1 MGGMAENVA
10 VLQLGVTLKA
20 NAIKDITPTL
30 KKIILQAERDN
41 ALQIQVDLASVQN
54 LNDQISEIERNF
66 KGIKLSDYLTG
77 QLSKISNM
85 NIQMQAVEVKNLA
98 SALQSVTK
106 LDTESLGQL
115 GKLNDGDFGK
125 YVDFLKNYE
134 RVVERIQRKAKT
146 NDRPFE
152 VMDDLASE
160 MSSSFNL
167 IDRNTQ
173 SLMKFLTAYQEYLRL
188 KKSGYADGYQDT
200 EVEDIISEFE
210 NSDFAKS
217 NLIKL
222 INGNL
227 NKYVNGEKFV
237 IDVDATT
244 NIDVKDDPNLTQQ
257 STEEAV
263 NKARKQI
270 SDTAEAYG
278 KDSIKVTQ
286 YIEFDVKA
294 EDEDTKEA
302 AKNAAK
308 SEQQRIKEI
317 VEEDQQKQRK
327 KRSDAG
333 GTHASKNKSKVKTVN
348 DEERVDGKKPIALV
362 KDLNLR
368 DPTQVNAILTP
379 KLEEGFKKTAIGLI
393 KAENIT
399 ADVQLKPKYGNDTTE
414 DSENA
419 DVNTKELTE
428 QLERIKNAVDFSNIT
443 TIDFG
448 KLLTLP
454 EGFSLENYTG
464 IGDAIG
470 GIKTAVTDFN
480 TDAFSQ
486 FVTTINSMNL
496 AEGQADRL
504 TQFGKAIEDVKK
516 NLDQLTANGSKATAK
531 FIDSLSNLL
540 SRTKELEDLSNIL
553 KSSGGNLCKIVDQL
567 NANDSKAANDAVAN
581 SYEKLIRAYKD
592 YIDQRKLL
600 ATEDVGSP
608 IYKNIQDDI
617 ARSRQAIAT
626 WTSSLK
632 RNLKASGVDMSK
644 FIGKQ
649 STLDGLITEA
659 NISNKK
665 TNQREVED
673 QITKLIKNI
682 SDAYQKLI
690 ELKRQAMSGNMSG
703 NAVDGLDTQIDELN
717 ASIIEAEGNLEEL
730 LGNKYVGKDFG
741 KQVDQLKE
749 LKALSNSDD
758 IYSDIYEAAEAEK
771 AAQALEEQRRQEEAI
786 AQAQA
791 EANAKAEGYYQ
802 KQIADLK
809 EIVDLKEKQA
819 KLDSSVGQYS
829 SYQDEIKKIQSRIN
843 GRSKY
848 LADAIA
854 DENYTGVS
862 SNIIKDYNKLNA
874 KNKSFIEKA
883 NQQAASDK
891 ANQDLLE
898 TINKLIAAYNELIN
912 RKTALA
918 KAQMDGQAN
927 TNAET
932 KAIQEQEREVAKLE
946 KELAVRDSNKN
957 VTEPYKKERNQLMSA
972 KASSSDQSSID
983 RSAAIELVITK
994 YKELATEMKALIKD
1008 KEALLAAI
1016 TAGDQ
1021 AEADSTRKSV
1031 EDRIENIKR
1040 LEYAIDD
1047 LKNDY
1052 DIKDSS
1058 IRADTKDD
1066 TANIKA
1072 SRKKSSNLDKQINHE
1087 SAQKAVEALKEV
1099 QTGTE
1104 VVVKRSEDCRQ
1115 AIVALFGSASQ
1126 EAQEYIDKLGDVQSI
1141 TGKVSKNQKTGEDE
1155 VSYELKGTNGN
1166 LILGKDGDVLKYN
1179 EQVIDLSESYNQVTR
1194 SVKLLEAEEAKANS
1208 GRKTQSAAQKA
1219 ALEEMK
1225 SIYQEIQNLEGYD
1238 PNTKKLTGTDN
1249 IEATSQRYEKLAT
1262 RLDQLS
1268 TSYRSLSAGVSQ
1280 TQIQKA
1286 LSKVYNWME
1295 RNTKGVQAFEAELQQ
1310 LITELKQVD
1319 NVADLNK
1326 TMGKVMAIENAVS
1339 ATGNNG
1345 GTFWEQF
1352 SREANYNLSSMIAQY
1367 LSFQDVVRYS
1377 QQAVSTINDL
1387 DYALLD
1393 LKKTTKMTNSDL
1405 EEFYYTS
1412 SDLAGQLGVTTEEV
1426 IDLASSWSRLGWRFS
1441 PDPLRENTVA

>member
-1 MGGMAENVA
+1 MGKQIARFLIGTEIDTKSIKNCNKYLEQFVKEASEEKNIRIQISQKAFKDVNSELNKLVKNIDGKLQNINFSNVVSEWVREIGALDSLDDQVVAFKEIIAGIQNFNNLSNIDKLEFTDTDDLRLYIEYLGQYEDVLGRIPNLMQRSFGKNRDFLEKFDDTKITESTDNLVKYLVAYENLRIAKERGAGLDESDYADFDRITEKVNAA
-10 VLQLGVTLKA
+10 VDGSEYFKQVWADIRTMISNQPLVGEFKAIDLSSIEAGVREEAQKA
-20 NAIKDITPTL
+20 VDEAKKAIQEQNIAVETKLNFKFPKTMKGDVK
-30 KKIILQAERDN
+30 KKIEALDLEGPVKIYPELSSNFAERVTE
-41 ALQIQVDLASVQN
+41 LTKDLAETPKV
-54 LNDQISEIERNF
+54 
-66 KGIKLSDYLTG
+66 YLTG
-77 QLSKISNM
+77 ELREGAEEAIQQALNKKEFSAKIGTADASEAKMTTSEDDNSFTG
-85 NIQMQAVEVKNLA
+85 VKNQIDKIKQALKEKNDALAASDAVALGVALDEYNAFKDVTDQVQQLA
-98 SALQSVTK
+98 S
-106 LDTESLGQL
+106 
-115 GKLNDGDFGK
+115 
-125 YVDFLKNYE
+125 
-134 RVVERIQRKAKT
+134 
-146 NDRPFE
+146 
-152 VMDDLASE
+152 
-160 MSSSFNL
+160 
-167 IDRNTQ
+167 
-173 SLMKFLTAYQEYLRL
+173 
-188 KKSGYADGYQDT
+188 
-200 EVEDIISEFE
+200 
-210 NSDFAKS
+210 
-217 NLIKL
+217 
-222 INGNL
+222 
-227 NKYVNGEKFV
+227 
-237 IDVDATT
+237 
-244 NIDVKDDPNLTQQ
+244 
-257 STEEAV
+257 
-263 NKARKQI
+263 QI
-270 SDTAEAYG
+270 GA
-278 KDSIKVTQ
+278 
-286 YIEFDVKA
+286 
-294 EDEDTKEA
+294 
-302 AKNAAK
+302 
-308 SEQQRIKEI
+308 
-317 VEEDQQKQRK
+317 
-327 KRSDAG
+327 
-333 GTHASKNKSKVKTVN
+333 VKTVLS
-348 DEERVDGKKPIALV
+348 G
-362 KDLNLR
+362 LNVTL
-368 DPTQVNAILTP
+368 PNLSGLKLP
-379 KLEEGFKKTAIGLI
+379 KNFNPEDYKVLQTVFG
-393 KAENIT
+393 N
-399 ADVQLKPKYGNDTTE
+399 LK
-414 DSENA
+414 
-419 DVNTKELTE
+419 
-428 QLERIKNAVDFSNIT
+428 
-443 TIDFG
+443 
-448 KLLTLP
+448 LTL
-454 EGFSLENYTG
+454 
-464 IGDAIG
+464 A
-470 GIKTAVTDFN
+470 DFN

-504 TQFGKAIEDVKK
+504 TQFGGAIENVKR

-553 KSSGGNLCKIVDQL
+553 KSSGGNLGKIVDQL

-617 ARSRQAIAT
+617 ARSRRAIAT

-703 NAVDGLDTQIDELN
+703 NAVDGLDAQIDELN

-791 EANAKAEGYYQ
+791 EANAKAEGYYR

-829 SYQDEIKKIQSRIN
+829 SYQDEIKKIQSKIN

-932 KAIQEQEREVAKLE
+932 KAIQEQEREVVKLE

-972 KASSSDQSSID
+972 EASSSDQSSID

-1031 EDRIENIKR
+1031 ENRIENIKR

-1066 TANIKA
+1066 TASIKA
-1072 SRKKSSNLDKQINHE
+1072 SRKESSNLDKQINHE

-1099 QTGTE
+1099 QAGTE

-1126 EAQEYIDKLGDVQSI
+1126 EAQEYIDKLGDVRSI

-1286 LSKVYNWME
+1286 LSKVYNWMD
-1295 RNTKGVQAFEAELQQ
+1295 RNTKGAQAFEAELQQ

-1339 ATGNNG
+1339 ATDNNG

-1426 IDLASSWSRLGWRFS
+1426 IDLASSWSRLGSGPIKIRLS
-1441 PDPLRENTVA
+1441 PYEW